1 MAKRQNGRKVKPDG
15 ETDLRFCLFY
25 FTSDKNRQ
33 NYCFSFLRTHKL
45 TAMAERIRT
54 YREFY
59 QFYLTEH
66 SKTGTRIF
74 HFIGTFLVFFVIG
87 YVISSGKERFL
98 WYIPIVGYG
107 FAWFSHAVIER
118 NKPATFKYPLWSLI
132 SDFRLFF
139 ELLIGKQKFIMPNNK
154 PQNP

>member
-1 MAKRQNGRKVKPDG
+1 M
-15 ETDLRFCLFY
+15 T
-25 FTSDKNRQ
+25 
-33 NYCFSFLRTHKL
+33 
-45 TAMAERIRT
+45 ERIKT

-66 SKTGTRIF
+66 SKTGTRVF
-74 HFIGTFLVFFVIG
+74 HFLGTLLVFVVIG

-107 FAWFSHAVIER
+107 FAWISHAFIEK

-132 SDFRLFF
+132 SDFKLFF
-139 ELLIGKQKFIMPNNK
+139 ELLIGKQKFRETSSQ
-154 PQNP
+154 PQNPSAEE

>member
-1 MAKRQNGRKVKPDG
+1 MEKLICNFAFFIFYPLIKIGRIIA
-15 ETDLRFCLFY
+15 LA
-25 FTSDKNRQ
+25 S
-33 NYCFSFLRTHKL
+33 LRTHKL
-45 TAMAERIRT
+45 TAMAERIKT

-74 HFIGTFLVFFVIG
+74 HFIGTFLVFFVIW

-107 FAWFSHAVIER
+107 FAWFSHAVIEK

-139 ELLIGKQKFIMPNNK
+139 ELLIGKQKFFTSNNQ
-154 PQNP
+154 PQNQE